1 MKEYTSTITVTFSL
15 NYNEAQSK
23 EEYIEKI
30 KSQFNEQYGIDL
42 MDNEITNIEEV
53 KQQEVA

>member
-1 MKEYTSTITVTFSL
+1 MKEYTSTVTVTFSL

-30 KSQFNEQYGIDL
+30 KSQFNETYGIDL
-42 MDNEITNIEEV
+42 MDHEITDIEEV
-53 KQQEVA
+53 KIKEVA

>member
-1 MKEYTSTITVTFSL
+1 MKEYTSTITVKFSL

-42 MDNEITNIEEV
+42 MDDEITNIEEV
-53 KQQEVA
+53 KMQEVA